1 MILIFDFN
9 RTIFNPDSGALFADA
24 LPTLQALRERGA
36 KLGLVSRRE
45 GSRDSLISRL
55 GIRAYFDC
63 IELVDEK
70 TVATFR
76 QMVATLGSTAAAHV
90 PERVLVVG
98 DRLVEEIGIGRA
110 LGYETAWFDPSGRVT
125 TEADHSIRTLSE
137 VLQIA
142 R

>member
-90 PERVLVVG
+90 PERVL
-98 DRLVEEIGIGRA
+98 GIGRA